1 MKVKFIVAL
10 YITIFV
16 LGGCSMNNDNESK
29 SSSANQA
36 KEIPDV
42 AAFEDEFTRSFL
54 VSTETTREG
63 YYSFVSKSNSFKM
76 DFPQDMIINEES
88 HTVEPDNR
96 GEYIYME
103 YNPENAKGSY
113 AVRTIQYTNFM
124 TDETNSKKQIS
135 NSLDLE
141 LEFNEISLNNNQKL
155 QVTNFEYN
163 EEFSGIAALI
173 SNSEN
178 QELQIIADIQ
188 CGKVA
193 QFDTCASE
201 KEKEKEKIM
210 DWLKSIEFII

>member
-1 MKVKFIVAL
+1 MD
-10 YITIFV
+10 
-16 LGGCSMNNDNESK
+16 NENESK
-29 SSSANQA
+29 SSSANEA
-36 KEIPDV
+36 KEFPEV

-54 VSTETTREG
+54 ESTETTREG

-88 HTVEPDNR
+88 HTVEPDDR

-103 YNPENAKGSY
+103 YNPEGSKDLY

-124 TDETNSKKQIS
+124 TDEANSKKQIS

-141 LEFNEISLNNNQKL
+141 LEFNEISLNNDQKL
-155 QVTNFEYN
+155 QLADFEYD
-163 EEFSGIAALI
+163 EEISGIAALI
-173 SNSEN
+173 SNSKN

-188 CGKVA
+188 CGEST
-193 QFDTCASE
+193 QSDTCTSK

-210 DWLKSIEFII
+210 EWLETIEFINTEGR